1 RRDEVRR
8 DGRRD
13 RRRRGGEGGG
23 LHRDRDDQARRRL
36 HRRLHRATRQDD
48 GACGGDHLR
57 VVRHSIGKAEGARGA
72 RDPGRH
78 DADRDRSARGR
89 AHHLTHAELV
99 EVVRGTSC
107 TTTARDDARAV
118 VGGVGGRLAML
129 LLRITSPDHVV
140 GMTSDDGFEIGV
152 VSADTLQLV
161 LAMALLGGIH
171 GIVYEPLRSAIPRRL
186 RLVLWTV
193 FAAAL
198 GGARIVHEDGVDFAV
213 LEPAALAVVLFVVLP
228 GAAAALV
235 VVLVERGSLVEP
247 WADRRLSA
255 GLCAAAL
262 AGS

>member
-1 RRDEVRR
+1 MMPAME
-8 DGRRD
+8 
-13 RRRRGGEGGG
+13 
-23 LHRDRDDQARRRL
+23 
-36 HRRLHRATRQDD
+36 
-48 GACGGDHLR
+48 R
-57 VVRHSIGKAEGARGA
+57 VVIEDLRGPGATLGA
-72 RDPGRH
+72 GV
-78 DADRDRSARGR
+78 SAGFV
-89 AHHLTHAELV
+89 AGVLI
-99 EVVRGTSC
+99 
-107 TTTARDDARAV
+107 
-118 VGGVGGRLAML
+118 GGVGGRLAML
-129 LLRITSPDHVV
+129 LLRITSPDHIV

-161 LAMALLGGIH
+161 LAMALLGGIN
-171 GIVYEPLRSAIPRRL
+171 GIVYATLRSAIPRRL

-198 GGARIVHEDGVDFAV
+198 GGARIVHEDGVDFVV

-262 AGS
+262 AGSFALTFAAAVAIAALGIRRVGASGVLRRVAAVVVPAGLVVVTLVAGWELVSESTRIVR

>member
-1 RRDEVRR
+1 V
-8 DGRRD
+8 
-13 RRRRGGEGGG
+13 
-23 LHRDRDDQARRRL
+23 LL
-36 HRRLHRATRQDD
+36 
-48 GACGGDHLR
+48 GAG
-57 VVRHSIGKAEGARGA
+57 SGAIAGA
-72 RDPGRH
+72 
-78 DADRDRSARGR
+78 
-89 AHHLTHAELV
+89 L
-99 EVVRGTSC
+99 
-107 TTTARDDARAV
+107 

-129 LLRITSPDHVV
+129 LLRITSPDLVV

-161 LAMALLGGIH
+161 LAMALLGGIN
-171 GIVYEPLRSAIPRRL
+171 GIVYATLRSAIPQRL

-198 GGARIVHEDGVDFAV
+198 GGAQIVHEDGVDFAV

-235 VVLVERGSLVEP
+235 VVLVERGSRAEP

-262 AGS
+262 GGSFALVFAAAVAIAALAIRRVGASGVLRRVAAVVVPAGLVVVTVVAGWELVSESTRIVR

>member
-1 RRDEVRR
+1 M
-8 DGRRD
+8 
-13 RRRRGGEGGG
+13 
-23 LHRDRDDQARRRL
+23 
-36 HRRLHRATRQDD
+36 
-48 GACGGDHLR
+48 
-57 VVRHSIGKAEGARGA
+57 
-72 RDPGRH
+72 
-78 DADRDRSARGR
+78 
-89 AHHLTHAELV
+89 

-118 VGGVGGRLAML
+118 AWWVLLGAGSGAIAGALVGGVGGRLAML

-161 LAMALLGGIH
+161 LAMALLGGIN
-171 GIVYEPLRSAIPRRL
+171 GIVYATLRSAIPRRL

-198 GGARIVHEDGVDFAV
+198 GGARIVHEDGVDFVV

-235 VVLVERGSLVEP
+235 VVLVERGSRAEP

-262 AGS
+262 AGSFALVFAAAVAIAALAIRRVGASGVLRRVAAVVVPAGLVVVTLVAGWQLVSESTRIVR

>member
-1 RRDEVRR
+1 M
-8 DGRRD
+8 
-13 RRRRGGEGGG
+13 
-23 LHRDRDDQARRRL
+23 
-36 HRRLHRATRQDD
+36 
-48 GACGGDHLR
+48 
-57 VVRHSIGKAEGARGA
+57 
-72 RDPGRH
+72 
-78 DADRDRSARGR
+78 
-89 AHHLTHAELV
+89 

-118 VGGVGGRLAML
+118 AWWVLLGAGSGAIAGALVGGVGGRLAML

-161 LAMALLGGIH
+161 LAMALLGGIN
-171 GIVYEPLRSAIPRRL
+171 GIVYATLRSAIPQRL

-193 FAAAL
+193 FATAL
-198 GGARIVHEDGVDFAV
+198 GGARIVHEDGVDFVV

-235 VVLVERGSLVEP
+235 VVLVERGSRAEP

-262 AGS
+262 GGSFALVFAAAVAIAALAIRRVGASGVLRRVAAVVVPAGLVDVTLVAGWELVSESTRIVR

>member
-1 RRDEVRR
+1 M
-8 DGRRD
+8 
-13 RRRRGGEGGG
+13 
-23 LHRDRDDQARRRL
+23 
-36 HRRLHRATRQDD
+36 
-48 GACGGDHLR
+48 
-57 VVRHSIGKAEGARGA
+57 
-72 RDPGRH
+72 
-78 DADRDRSARGR
+78 
-89 AHHLTHAELV
+89 

-118 VGGVGGRLAML
+118 AWWVLLGAGSGAIAGALVGGVGGRLAML

-161 LAMALLGGIH
+161 LAMALLGGIN
-171 GIVYEPLRSAIPRRL
+171 GIVYATLRSAIPQRL

-198 GGARIVHEDGVDFAV
+198 GGAQIVHEDGVDFAV

-247 WADRRLSA
+247 WADRRLSS

-262 AGS
+262 GGSFALVFAAAVAITALAIRRVGASGVLRRVAAVVVPAGLVVVTVVAGWELVSESTRIVR

>member
-1 RRDEVRR
+1 
-8 DGRRD
+8 
-13 RRRRGGEGGG
+13 
-23 LHRDRDDQARRRL
+23 
-36 HRRLHRATRQDD
+36 
-48 GACGGDHLR
+48 
-57 VVRHSIGKAEGARGA
+57 
-72 RDPGRH
+72 
-78 DADRDRSARGR
+78 
-89 AHHLTHAELV
+89 V

-118 VGGVGGRLAML
+118 GWWVLLGAGSGAIAGALVGGVGGRLAML

-161 LAMALLGGIH
+161 LAMALLGGIN
-171 GIVYEPLRSAIPRRL
+171 GIVYATLRSAIPQRL

-198 GGARIVHEDGVDFAV
+198 GGAQIVHEDGVDFAV

-235 VVLVERGSLVEP
+235 VVLVERGSRAEP

-262 AGS
+262 GGSFALVFAAAVAIAALAIRRVGASGVLRRVAAVVVPAGLVVVTLVAGWELVSESTRIVR

>member
-1 RRDEVRR
+1 M
-8 DGRRD
+8 
-13 RRRRGGEGGG
+13 
-23 LHRDRDDQARRRL
+23 
-36 HRRLHRATRQDD
+36 
-48 GACGGDHLR
+48 
-57 VVRHSIGKAEGARGA
+57 
-72 RDPGRH
+72 
-78 DADRDRSARGR
+78 
-89 AHHLTHAELV
+89 

-118 VGGVGGRLAML
+118 AWWVLLGAGSGAIAGALVGGVGGRLAML

-161 LAMALLGGIH
+161 LAMALLGGIN
-171 GIVYEPLRSAIPRRL
+171 GIVYATLRSAIPQRL

-213 LEPAALAVVLFVVLP
+213 LEPTALAVVLFVVLP

-235 VVLVERGSLVEP
+235 VVLVERGSRAEP

-262 AGS
+262 GGSFALVFAAAVAIAALAIRRVGASGVLRRAAAVVVPAGLVVVTLVAGCQLVSESTRIVR

>member
-1 RRDEVRR
+1 MEV
-8 DGRRD
+8 
-13 RRRRGGEGGG
+13 
-23 LHRDRDDQARRRL
+23 A
-36 HRRLHRATRQDD
+36 
-48 GACGGDHLR
+48 
-57 VVRHSIGKAEGARGA
+57 
-72 RDPGRH
+72 
-78 DADRDRSARGR
+78 
-89 AHHLTHAELV
+89 
-99 EVVRGTSC
+99 RGTSC

-118 VGGVGGRLAML
+118 GWWVLLGAGSGAIAGALVGGVGGRLAML

-161 LAMALLGGIH
+161 LAMALLGGIN
-171 GIVYEPLRSAIPRRL
+171 GIVYATLRSAIPRRL

-213 LEPAALAVVLFVVLP
+213 LEPTALAVVLFVVLP

-235 VVLVERGSLVEP
+235 VVLVERGSRAEP

-255 GLCAAAL
+255 GLCAAAPGGSFAL
-262 AGS
+262 VFAAAVAIAALAIRRVGASGVLRRVAAVVVPAGSSS

>member
-1 RRDEVRR
+1 M
-8 DGRRD
+8 
-13 RRRRGGEGGG
+13 
-23 LHRDRDDQARRRL
+23 
-36 HRRLHRATRQDD
+36 
-48 GACGGDHLR
+48 
-57 VVRHSIGKAEGARGA
+57 
-72 RDPGRH
+72 
-78 DADRDRSARGR
+78 
-89 AHHLTHAELV
+89 

-118 VGGVGGRLAML
+118 AWWVLLGAGSGAIAGALVGGVGGRLAML

-161 LAMALLGGIH
+161 LAMALLGGIN
-171 GIVYEPLRSAIPRRL
+171 GIVYATLRSAIPRRL

-213 LEPAALAVVLFVVLP
+213 LEPTALAVVLFVVLP

-235 VVLVERGSLVEP
+235 VVLVERGSRAEP

-262 AGS
+262 GGSFALVFAAAVAIAALAIRRVGASGVLRRVAAVVVPAGLVVVTLVAGWELVSESTRIVR

>member
-1 RRDEVRR
+1 
-8 DGRRD
+8 
-13 RRRRGGEGGG
+13 
-23 LHRDRDDQARRRL
+23 
-36 HRRLHRATRQDD
+36 
-48 GACGGDHLR
+48 
-57 VVRHSIGKAEGARGA
+57 
-72 RDPGRH
+72 
-78 DADRDRSARGR
+78 
-89 AHHLTHAELV
+89 
-99 EVVRGTSC
+99 
-107 TTTARDDARAV
+107 
-118 VGGVGGRLAML
+118 ML

-161 LAMALLGGIH
+161 LAMALLGGIN
-171 GIVYEPLRSAIPRRL
+171 GIVYATLRSAIPRRL

-198 GGARIVHEDGVDFAV
+198 GGARIVHEDGVDFVV

-235 VVLVERGSLVEP
+235 VVLVERGSRAEP

-262 AGS
+262 GGSFALVFAAAVAIAALAIRRVGASGVLRRVAAVVVPAGLVVVTVVAGWELVSESTRIVR

>member
-1 RRDEVRR
+1 MD
-8 DGRRD
+8 
-13 RRRRGGEGGG
+13 
-23 LHRDRDDQARRRL
+23 
-36 HRRLHRATRQDD
+36 
-48 GACGGDHLR
+48 
-57 VVRHSIGKAEGARGA
+57 
-72 RDPGRH
+72 
-78 DADRDRSARGR
+78 
-89 AHHLTHAELV
+89 
-99 EVVRGTSC
+99 VVRGTSC

-118 VGGVGGRLAML
+118 AWWVLLGAGSGAIAGALVGGVGGRLAML

-161 LAMALLGGIH
+161 LAMALLGGIN
-171 GIVYEPLRSAIPRRL
+171 GIVYATLRSAIPRRL

-213 LEPAALAVVLFVVLP
+213 LEPAALAVLLFVVLP

-235 VVLVERGSLVEP
+235 VVLVERGSRAEP

-262 AGS
+262 GGSFALVFAAAVAIAALAIRRVGASGVLRRVAAVVVPAGLVVVTLVAGWQLVSESTRIVR

>member
-1 RRDEVRR
+1 M
-8 DGRRD
+8 
-13 RRRRGGEGGG
+13 
-23 LHRDRDDQARRRL
+23 
-36 HRRLHRATRQDD
+36 
-48 GACGGDHLR
+48 
-57 VVRHSIGKAEGARGA
+57 
-72 RDPGRH
+72 
-78 DADRDRSARGR
+78 
-89 AHHLTHAELV
+89 

-118 VGGVGGRLAML
+118 AWWVLLSAGSGAIAGGLVGGVGGRLAML
-129 LLRITSPDHVV
+129 LLRITSPDLVV

-161 LAMALLGGIH
+161 LAMALLGGIN
-171 GIVYEPLRSAIPRRL
+171 GIVYATLRSAIPRRL

-235 VVLVERGSLVEP
+235 VVLVERGSRAEP

-262 AGS
+262 GGSFALVFAAAVAIAALAIRRVGASGVLRHVAAVVVPAGLVVVTVVAGWELVSESTRIVR